1 MNELR
6 IGGVIVNRDNALDHA
21 RRYLTD
27 GTGWA
32 YPAYDAYE
40 QERAAGPLTD
50 ADLLAP
56 VLLNVNR
63 MTIRTY
69 EALQAVRAELD

>member
-1 MNELR
+1 MDR
-6 IGGVIVNRDNALDHA
+6 GKALAHA

-27 GTGWA
+27 GKGWA

-40 QERAAGPLTD
+40 RDRAVGPLTD

-56 VLLNVNR
+56 VLLN
-63 MTIRTY
+63 
-69 EALQAVRAELD
+69 AAG

>member
-6 IGGVIVNRDNALDHA
+6 IGGVVVDRDNAFRHA

-27 GTGWA
+27 GAGWA
-32 YPAYDAYE
+32 YPAYDGFE
-40 QERAAGPLTD
+40 LDRAAGPLTD

-63 MTIRTY
+63 MRIRS
-69 EALQAVRAELD
+69 